1 MNPAQSNNANMRSS
15 FLKEMGITE
24 WVDRSSLADLAAVP
38 LNSPVVPQ
46 GTLPAPPEPTEPT
59 ASAAESAA
67 DAADA
72 AEISGRW
79 IFIGTKP
86 QGDALSLFQNII
98 RVLGLPNGAWV
109 WQEQKSNIDAL
120 IESSTVP
127 LVAIAFGAASAQRLT
142 GERAPLTE
150 LRGAIHS
157 LMHGETEV
165 PLIATLELAQVLAR
179 PQEKALLWE
188 DLLLA
193 RSVLQSL

>member
-1 MNPAQSNNANMRSS
+1 MSIIHTNDSSMRSS

-24 WVDRSSLADLAAVP
+24 WVDRSSSIAP
-38 LNSPVVPQ
+38 LNPSAAPQ
-46 GTLPAPPEPTEPT
+46 GIPQASTEPT
-59 ASAAESAA
+59 ANPSERV
-67 DAADA
+67 
-72 AEISGRW
+72 AEISGHW

-86 QGDALSLFQNII
+86 QGDALTLFQNIV
-98 RVLGLPNGAWV
+98 RALGLPNGAWV
-109 WQEQKSNIDAL
+109 WQDQKANIDAL

-142 GERAPLTE
+142 GEHAPLTE

-157 LMHGETEV
+157 LMHGEAEV

>member
-1 MNPAQSNNANMRSS
+1 MNPAPSNNASIRSS

-24 WVDRSSLADLAAVP
+24 WVDRSVLSASTSTPAA
-38 LNSPVVPQ
+38 PQ
-46 GTLPAPPEPTEPT
+46 SNTQASPEPTANPSERGD
-59 ASAAESAA
+59 ES
-67 DAADA
+67 
-72 AEISGRW
+72 SGRW

-86 QGDALSLFQNII
+86 QGDALTLFQNIV
-98 RVLGLPNGAWV
+98 RVLGLPNSAWA
-109 WQEQKSNIDAL
+109 WQDQKANIDAL

-142 GERAPLTE
+142 GENAPLAE

-157 LMHGETEV
+157 LMHDEADV

>member
-1 MNPAQSNNANMRSS
+1 MNTIHSTNSSMRSS

-24 WVDRSSLADLAAVP
+24 WVDRSSGVAP
-38 LNSPVVPQ
+38 LNASVEPQ
-46 GTLPAPPEPTEPT
+46 GNSQIPPEPT
-59 ASAAESAA
+59 ANESEHAV
-67 DAADA
+67 
-72 AEISGRW
+72 EVGGRW

-86 QGDALSLFQNII
+86 QGDALTLFQNIV
-98 RVLGLPNGAWV
+98 RVLGLPNSAWV
-109 WQEQKSNIDAL
+109 WQDQKANIEAL

-142 GERAPLTE
+142 GEHAPLTE

>member
-1 MNPAQSNNANMRSS
+1 MNTIPPSGSSMRSS

-24 WVDRSSLADLAAVP
+24 WADRSSNAAT
-38 LNSPVVPQ
+38 LNSSAAPQ
-46 GTLPAPPEPTEPT
+46 GNLPAAIEPAAN
-59 ASAAESAA
+59 ASEHV
-67 DAADA
+67 

-86 QGDALSLFQNII
+86 QGDALTLFQNIV
-98 RVLGLPNGAWV
+98 RALALPNSAWV
-109 WQEQKSNIDAL
+109 WHDQKANIDAL

-142 GERAPLTE
+142 GEHAPLTE

-157 LMHGETEV
+157 LMHGEADI

-179 PQEKALLWE
+179 PKEKALLWE

>member
-1 MNPAQSNNANMRSS
+1 MNPSQPNNANMRSS

-24 WVDRSSLADLAAVP
+24 WTDRSSSVAP
-38 LNSPVVPQ
+38 LSSPEIPQ
-46 GTLPAPPEPTEPT
+46 GNPQASTEPT
-59 ASAAESAA
+59 ANPSERV
-67 DAADA
+67 

-86 QGDALSLFQNII
+86 QGDALILFQNIL
-98 RVLGLPNGAWV
+98 RALGLPNGAWA
-109 WQEQKSNIDAL
+109 WQEQKANIDAL

-142 GERAPLTE
+142 GEHAPLTE

-157 LMHGETEV
+157 LVHGEADV

-179 PQEKALLWE
+179 PQEKSLLWE

>member
-1 MNPAQSNNANMRSS
+1 MNTIPPNGSSMRSS

-24 WVDRSSLADLAAVP
+24 WVDRSSNTAS
-38 LNSPVVPQ
+38 LNASVAPQANPPV
-46 GTLPAPPEPTEPT
+46 PTEPT
-59 ASAAESAA
+59 ANASEHI
-67 DAADA
+67 
-72 AEISGRW
+72 AEISGLW

-86 QGDALSLFQNII
+86 QGDALTLFQNIV
-98 RVLGLPNGAWV
+98 RALGLPSSAWV
-109 WQEQKSNIDAL
+109 WQDQKANIDAL

-157 LMHGETEV
+157 LMHGEADV

>member
-1 MNPAQSNNANMRSS
+1 MNSAPSNNASMRSS

-24 WVDRSSLADLAAVP
+24 WVGRSGLSASLSTSAA
-38 LNSPVVPQ
+38 PQ
-46 GTLPAPPEPTEPT
+46 GNAQESPEP
-59 ASAAESAA
+59 SANPSERG
-67 DAADA
+67 

-86 QGDALSLFQNII
+86 QGDALTLFQNIV
-98 RVLGLPNGAWV
+98 RVLCLPNGAWV
-109 WQEQKSNIDAL
+109 WQDQKASIDAL

-127 LVAIAFGAASAQRLT
+127 LVAIAFGAASTQRLT
-142 GERAPLTE
+142 GENAPLSE

-157 LMHGETEV
+157 LMHGEADV

>member
-1 MNPAQSNNANMRSS
+1 MNAVHSTNSNMRSS

-24 WVDRSSLADLAAVP
+24 WVDRSGNAVAPSASVAPQSNP
-38 LNSPVVPQ
+38 L
-46 GTLPAPPEPTEPT
+46 APPDSTTT
-59 ASAAESAA
+59 AVEQVA
-67 DAADA
+67 DM
-72 AEISGRW
+72 GVRW
-79 IFIGTKP
+79 VFIGTKP
-86 QGDALSLFQNII
+86 QGDALTLFHNIL
-98 RVLGLPNGAWV
+98 RVLGLPSGAWV
-109 WQEQKSNIDAL
+109 WQDQKASIDAL
-120 IESSTVP
+120 IESSAVP

-142 GERAPLTE
+142 GEHAPLTE

-157 LMHGETEV
+157 LIYGEVEV

>member
-1 MNPAQSNNANMRSS
+1 
-15 FLKEMGITE
+15 
-24 WVDRSSLADLAAVP
+24 
-38 LNSPVVPQ
+38 
-46 GTLPAPPEPTEPT
+46 
-59 ASAAESAA
+59 
-67 DAADA
+67 
-72 AEISGRW
+72 
-79 IFIGTKP
+79 
-86 QGDALSLFQNII
+86 
-98 RVLGLPNGAWV
+98 VLGLPNSAWV
-109 WQEQKSNIDAL
+109 WQDQKANIDEL

-142 GERAPLTE
+142 GEQAPLAD

-157 LMHGETEV
+157 LMHGEADV

>member
-1 MNPAQSNNANMRSS
+1 MNPTQFNNANMRSS

-24 WVDRSSLADLAAVP
+24 WVDRSNPIVSLNASAEPQA
-38 LNSPVVPQ
+38 NSQ
-46 GTLPAPPEPTEPT
+46 ASPEPTANNPEHAT
-59 ASAAESAA
+59 
-67 DAADA
+67 
-72 AEISGRW
+72 EISGRW

-86 QGDALSLFQNII
+86 QGDALTLFQNIV
-98 RVLGLPNGAWV
+98 RVLGLPQGAWV
-109 WQEQKSNIDAL
+109 WQDPKTSPDVL
-120 IESSTVP
+120 IGTATVP
-127 LVAIAFGAASAQRLT
+127 QVAIAFGAASAQRLT
-142 GERAPLTE
+142 GENAPLAE

-157 LMHGETEV
+157 LMHGEAEV

>member
-1 MNPAQSNNANMRSS
+1 MNPTHSNNTNMRSS

-24 WVDRSSLADLAAVP
+24 WVDRSSLEVP
-38 LNSPVVPQ
+38 LHASTEPQ
-46 GTLPAPPEPTEPT
+46 GSPQASTEPT
-59 ASAAESAA
+59 ANAPEHTAEMN
-67 DAADA
+67 
-72 AEISGRW
+72 GRW
-79 IFIGTKP
+79 IFIGAKP
-86 QGDALSLFQNII
+86 QGDALTLLQNII

-109 WQEQKSNIDAL
+109 WQDQKATIDAL

-142 GERAPLTE
+142 GEHAPLTE

-157 LMHGETEV
+157 LMHGEREV

>member
-1 MNPAQSNNANMRSS
+1 MNTIHSNNSSMRSS

-24 WVDRSSLADLAAVP
+24 WADRSSSTASL
-38 LNSPVVPQ
+38 S
-46 GTLPAPPEPTEPT
+46 
-59 ASAAESAA
+59 ASAAPQSNPPASPKPAA
-67 DAADA
+67 SSSEHA

-86 QGDALSLFQNII
+86 QGDALSLFQNIV
-98 RVLGLPNGAWV
+98 RVLGLPNSAWV
-109 WQEQKSNIDAL
+109 WQDQKANIDAL

-127 LVAIAFGAASAQRLT
+127 LVAIAFGAASTQRLT
-142 GERAPLTE
+142 GEHAPLTE

-157 LMHGETEV
+157 LMHGEADV

>member
-1 MNPAQSNNANMRSS
+1 MNTIPLNGSSMRSS

-24 WVDRSSLADLAAVP
+24 WVDRSSPVVP
-38 LNSPVVPQ
+38 LNASVAPQ
-46 GTLPAPPEPTEPT
+46 ANPLVSTEPT
-59 ASAAESAA
+59 ANASEHVAK
-67 DAADA
+67 
-72 AEISGRW
+72 ISGRW

-86 QGDALSLFQNII
+86 QGDALTLFQNIV
-98 RVLGLPNGAWV
+98 RALGLLNSAWV
-109 WQEQKSNIDAL
+109 WQDQKANINAL

-127 LVAIAFGAASAQRLT
+127 LVGIAFGAASAQRLT
-142 GERAPLTE
+142 GENAPLSE

-193 RSVLQSL
+193 RSVLQNL

>member
-1 MNPAQSNNANMRSS
+1 MNIIQPNSSSLRSS

-24 WVDRSSLADLAAVP
+24 WVDRSSPVDATLHALAT
-38 LNSPVVPQ
+38 PQ
-46 GTLPAPPEPTEPT
+46 GNSQSSTEP
-59 ASAAESAA
+59 SANPS
-67 DAADA
+67 DPV

-86 QGDALSLFQNII
+86 QGDALTLFQNII
-98 RVLGLPNGAWV
+98 RVLGLPNSAWA
-109 WQEQKSNIDAL
+109 WQDQKASIDAL

-142 GERAPLTE
+142 GENAPLAE

-157 LMHGETEV
+157 LMHGEAEV

>member
-1 MNPAQSNNANMRSS
+1 MNTIPPNGSGMRSS

-24 WVDRSSLADLAAVP
+24 WVDRSSSGVP
-38 LNSPVVPQ
+38 LNLSAVPQ
-46 GTLPAPPEPTEPT
+46 SNPPASPDST
-59 ASAAESAA
+59 ATKSEH
-67 DAADA
+67 A

-86 QGDALSLFQNII
+86 QGDALTLFQNIV
-98 RVLGLPNGAWV
+98 RALGLPNGAWV
-109 WQEQKSNIDAL
+109 WQDQKASINAL
-120 IESSTVP
+120 IEASTVP

-142 GERAPLTE
+142 GEIAPLTE

-157 LMHGETEV
+157 LMHGEADV

>member
-1 MNPAQSNNANMRSS
+1 MNAIHSNSSSMRSS

-24 WVDRSSLADLAAVP
+24 WIDRSSSVAP
-38 LNSPVVPQ
+38 LNASIEPQ
-46 GTLPAPPEPTEPT
+46 GNQQQAPEPTTNGLEH
-59 ASAAESAA
+59 
-67 DAADA
+67 A

-86 QGDALSLFQNII
+86 QGDALSLFQNIV
-98 RVLGLPNGAWV
+98 RALGLPNGAWV
-109 WQEQKSNIDAL
+109 WQDQKANIDAL
-120 IESSTVP
+120 IESSAVP

-142 GERAPLTE
+142 GEHAPLTE

-157 LMHGETEV
+157 LMHEEADV

>member
-1 MNPAQSNNANMRSS
+1 MNPTQSNNANMRSS

-24 WVDRSSLADLAAVP
+24 WVDRSSLSASLSTPAVP
-38 LNSPVVPQ
+38 QSNAQAS
-46 GTLPAPPEPTEPT
+46 PEPTAN
-59 ASAAESAA
+59 ASEHAV
-67 DAADA
+67 
-72 AEISGRW
+72 EISGRW

-86 QGDALSLFQNII
+86 QGDALILFQNIV
-98 RVLGLPNGAWV
+98 RVLGLPNSAWV
-109 WQEQKSNIDAL
+109 WQEQKANIDAL

-142 GERAPLTE
+142 GEHAPLKE

-157 LMHGETEV
+157 LMHGEADV

>member
-1 MNPAQSNNANMRSS
+1 MSSIHSNSSSMRSS

-24 WVDRSSLADLAAVP
+24 WVDRSSSIAPIVSSAA
-38 LNSPVVPQ
+38 PQ
-46 GTLPAPPEPTEPT
+46 SNPQAAPEPIAN
-59 ASAAESAA
+59 ASEHS
-67 DAADA
+67 

-79 IFIGTKP
+79 IFIGAKP
-86 QGDALSLFQNII
+86 QGDALTLFQNIV

-109 WQEQKSNIDAL
+109 WQDQKANIDAL
-120 IESSTVP
+120 IESSAVP

-142 GERAPLTE
+142 GEHAPLNE

-157 LMHGETEV
+157 LMHGEADV

>member
-1 MNPAQSNNANMRSS
+1 MNPAPSNNASMRSS
-15 FLKEMGITE
+15 FLREMGITE
-24 WVDRSSLADLAAVP
+24 WVDRSGLSASLSTSAVP
-38 LNSPVVPQ
+38 QSNTQAS
-46 GTLPAPPEPTEPT
+46 PEPTTNP
-59 ASAAESAA
+59 SAH
-67 DAADA
+67 A

-86 QGDALSLFQNII
+86 QGDAFTLFQNIV
-98 RVLGLPNGAWV
+98 RALGLPNDAWA
-109 WQEQKSNIDAL
+109 WQDQKASIDAL

-142 GERAPLTE
+142 GENAPLTE

-165 PLIATLELAQVLAR
+165 PLIATLELAQVLAK

>member
-1 MNPAQSNNANMRSS
+1 MNTTQPNSSSMRAS

-24 WVDRSSLADLAAVP
+24 WVDRSSPVDATVQVRAA
-38 LNSPVVPQ
+38 PQ
-46 GTLPAPPEPTEPT
+46 GNSQSSTEPT
-59 ASAAESAA
+59 GNSAVH
-67 DAADA
+67 A

-86 QGDALSLFQNII
+86 QGDALTLFQNIV
-98 RVLGLPNGAWV
+98 RALGLPNDAWV
-109 WQEQKSNIDAL
+109 WQDQKANIDAL

-127 LVAIAFGAASAQRLT
+127 LVAVAFGAASAQRLI
-142 GERAPLTE
+142 GENAPLAE

-157 LMHGETEV
+157 LMHGEAEV
-165 PLIATLELAQVLAR
+165 PLIATLELPQVLAR

>member
-1 MNPAQSNNANMRSS
+1 MSIIHANDSSMRSS

-24 WVDRSSLADLAAVP
+24 WVDRSSSVAPLNAPAVP
-38 LNSPVVPQ
+38 QSIPQ
-46 GTLPAPPEPTEPT
+46 ASTEPT
-59 ASAAESAA
+59 ANPSERV
-67 DAADA
+67 

-86 QGDALSLFQNII
+86 QGDALTLFQNIV
-98 RVLGLPNGAWV
+98 RALGLPNGAWV
-109 WQEQKSNIDAL
+109 WQDQKANIDAL

-127 LVAIAFGAASAQRLT
+127 LVAIALGAASAQRLT
-142 GERAPLTE
+142 GEHSPLTE

-157 LMHGETEV
+157 LMHGEAEV

>member
-1 MNPAQSNNANMRSS
+1 MSIIHNNDSSMRSS

-24 WVDRSSLADLAAVP
+24 WVDRSGNVASLSL
-38 LNSPVVPQ
+38 
-46 GTLPAPPEPTEPT
+46 
-59 ASAAESAA
+59 SAATQGNPPASPESIANA
-67 DAADA
+67 SKHA

-86 QGDALSLFQNII
+86 QGDALTLFQNIV
-98 RVLGLPNGAWV
+98 RALGLPNGAWV
-109 WQEQKSNIDAL
+109 WQDQKANIDAL

-142 GERAPLTE
+142 GEHAPLNE

-157 LMHGETEV
+157 LVHGEADV

>member
-1 MNPAQSNNANMRSS
+1 MNPTHSNNASMRSS

-24 WVDRSSLADLAAVP
+24 WVDRSSIVAP
-38 LNSPVVPQ
+38 LNSSSVPQ
-46 GTLPAPPEPTEPT
+46 GKPETFTEPT
-59 ASAAESAA
+59 TNPSAH
-67 DAADA
+67 A

-86 QGDALSLFQNII
+86 QGDALTLFQNIV
-98 RVLGLPNGAWV
+98 RALGLPNGAWV
-109 WQEQKSNIDAL
+109 WQDQKASIDAL

-157 LMHGETEV
+157 LMHGEADV
-165 PLIATLELAQVLAR
+165 PLIVTLELAQVLAR

>member
-1 MNPAQSNNANMRSS
+1 MNVIRSNNSSMRSS

-24 WVDRSSLADLAAVP
+24 WIDRSSNVAP
-38 LNSPVVPQ
+38 LNASLETQ
-46 GTLPAPPEPTEPT
+46 GNSQVSPEPTAN
-59 ASAAESAA
+59 ASEHAAQ
-67 DAADA
+67 
-72 AEISGRW
+72 ISSRW

-86 QGDALSLFQNII
+86 QGDALSLFQNIV

-109 WQEQKSNIDAL
+109 WQDQKANIDAL
-120 IESSTVP
+120 IEASTVP
-127 LVAIAFGAASAQRLT
+127 LVAIIFGAASAQRLT
-142 GERAPLTE
+142 GEHAPLTE

-157 LMHGETEV
+157 LMHGEAEV

>member
-1 MNPAQSNNANMRSS
+1 MSNIHTNDSSMRSS

-24 WVDRSSLADLAAVP
+24 WVDRSSLSASLNTTAVP
-38 LNSPVVPQ
+38 QSNAQVS
-46 GTLPAPPEPTEPT
+46 PEPTTNTSERV
-59 ASAAESAA
+59 
-67 DAADA
+67 

-86 QGDALSLFQNII
+86 QGDALTLFQNIV
-98 RVLGLPNGAWV
+98 RVLGLPNGARV
-109 WQEQKSNIDAL
+109 WQEQKDNIDAL

-142 GERAPLTE
+142 GEHAPLNE

-157 LMHGETEV
+157 LMHGEAEV

>member
-1 MNPAQSNNANMRSS
+1 MNAIHSNNSSMRSS

-24 WVDRSSLADLAAVP
+24 WTDRSANIAP
-38 LNSPVVPQ
+38 LNAQAESQVNSQ
-46 GTLPAPPEPTEPT
+46 APPEST
-59 ASAAESAA
+59 ANASEHAAQM
-67 DAADA
+67 
-72 AEISGRW
+72 SGRW

-86 QGDALSLFQNII
+86 QGDALTLFQNIV
-98 RVLGLPNGAWV
+98 RALGLPNSAWV
-109 WQEQKSNIDAL
+109 WQDQKANIDAL
-120 IESSTVP
+120 IESSAVP

-142 GERAPLTE
+142 GEHAPLTE

-157 LMHGETEV
+157 LMHGEAEV

>member
-1 MNPAQSNNANMRSS
+1 MNPTHSNNASMRSS

-24 WVDRSSLADLAAVP
+24 WVDRSSSVAPV
-38 LNSPVVPQ
+38 NSPVVAQGNPQ
-46 GTLPAPPEPTEPT
+46 ASPEPTAN
-59 ASAAESAA
+59 ASEH
-67 DAADA
+67 A
-72 AEISGRW
+72 AEIGGRW

-86 QGDALSLFQNII
+86 QGDALILFQNIV

-109 WQEQKSNIDAL
+109 WQDQKANIDAL

-157 LMHGETEV
+157 LMHGEADV

-179 PQEKALLWE
+179 PQEKSLLWE

>member
-1 MNPAQSNNANMRSS
+1 MNAIHSNNSTMRSS

-24 WVDRSSLADLAAVP
+24 WVDRSNPIVSLNASAE
-38 LNSPVVPQ
+38 PQ
-46 GTLPAPPEPTEPT
+46 GNSQASSEATANNPEHAT
-59 ASAAESAA
+59 
-67 DAADA
+67 
-72 AEISGRW
+72 EISGRW

-86 QGDALSLFQNII
+86 QGDALTLFQNVI
-98 RVLGLPNGAWV
+98 RALCLPSGAWV
-109 WQEQKSNIDAL
+109 WQDQKANIDAL

-157 LMHGETEV
+157 LMHGEAEV

-179 PQEKALLWE
+179 PQEKVLLWE

>member
-1 MNPAQSNNANMRSS
+1 MNPTQSNNANMRAS

-24 WVDRSSLADLAAVP
+24 WVDRSSSIAP
-38 LNSPVVPQ
+38 LNAPAAPQ
-46 GTLPAPPEPTEPT
+46 AIPQAST
-59 ASAAESAA
+59 ATANASEH
-67 DAADA
+67 A

-86 QGDALSLFQNII
+86 QGDALTLFQNIV
-98 RVLGLPNGAWV
+98 RALGLPNGAWA
-109 WQEQKSNIDAL
+109 WQDQKANIDAL
-120 IESSTVP
+120 IESSTLP

-157 LMHGETEV
+157 LMHGEADV

>member
-1 MNPAQSNNANMRSS
+1 MNPTQPNNANMRSS

-24 WVDRSSLADLAAVP
+24 WADRSISGASLSASAA
-38 LNSPVVPQ
+38 PQ
-46 GTLPAPPEPTEPT
+46 SIPSGSLEPT
-59 ASAAESAA
+59 ADTSEH
-67 DAADA
+67 A

-86 QGDALSLFQNII
+86 QGDALTLFQNIV
-98 RVLGLPNGAWV
+98 RALGLPNSAWV
-109 WQEQKSNIDAL
+109 WQEQKANIDAL

-157 LMHGETEV
+157 LMHGEADV

-179 PQEKALLWE
+179 PQEKSLLWE

>member
-1 MNPAQSNNANMRSS
+1 MNPSQPNNANMRSS

-24 WVDRSSLADLAAVP
+24 WVDRSSSGASLSASAA
-38 LNSPVVPQ
+38 PQ
-46 GTLPAPPEPTEPT
+46 SIPSASPEPT
-59 ASAAESAA
+59 A
-67 DAADA
+67 DTSEHA

-86 QGDALSLFQNII
+86 QGDALTLFQNIV
-98 RVLGLPNGAWV
+98 RALGLPNSAWV
-109 WQEQKSNIDAL
+109 WQEQKANIDAL

-157 LMHGETEV
+157 LMHGEADV